1 MKRFFFS
8 LALVLALLPSGIL
21 SAGPALQDEPTMI
34 AVFPMKNQSSDVRY
48 DSLAWSYADSLV
60 AYLNT
65 QQGAGTTFTLLP
77 MNDLRDQML
86 ALNVDPR
93 SPSYE
98 TDVFR
103 IVKALGAKKVVW
115 GIYKVKYEKVDVEL
129 KIIDART
136 LMPDKKHIADKVR
149 SLYTEALSTVTS
161 AGDRLLGGLH

>member
-1 MKRFFFS
+1 MKRFLFS
-8 LALVLALLPSGIL
+8 LALVLALMPSGIL
-21 SAGPALQDEPTMI
+21 SAEPEPQTEPTLI

-48 DSLAWSYADSLV
+48 DGLSWSYADSLV
-60 AYLNT
+60 AYLNR
-65 QQGAGTTFTLLP
+65 QEGAGTTFALLP
-77 MNDLRDQML
+77 MDDLRDQML
-86 ALNVDPR
+86 ALNVDPK

-98 TDVFR
+98 TDVFK

-129 KIIDART
+129 KVIDAKT

-149 SLYTEALSTVTS
+149 SLYTDALSTVTS